1 MKSFHKQIPSLD
13 LINMRKNYSTNILVN
28 RKINGKKEIN
38 NSQRENKNNIFNK
51 NTIKIKSFNSKSN
64 NINKKNSINK
74 SNQFSRSYSIGII
87 TPNFSIGNKTSEYF
101 SLKKKNNEIIN
112 EIYNYKLKI
121 KLIDEQIKELKNY
134 LNKKNMDDI
143 NDNTIKS
150 LNVTMTENNVKNNNE

>member
-87 TPNFSIGNKTSEYF
+87 NKTSEYF

-112 EIYNYKLKI
+112 EICNYKLKI

-134 LNKKNMDDI
+134 LNKKNMDNI